1 MAGKLHRR
9 EDVFGADVEDT
20 MLLLNAETGR
30 YHSLNPV
37 AARIWESLAEP
48 TDEAALVDRLVG
60 EFDVSPDECRKE
72 VSSFISNLRDR
83 SLIVEL

>member
-9 EDVFGADVEDT
+9 EDVFGADIEDT

-37 AARIWESLAEP
+37 AARIWEILAEP

-60 EFDVSPDECRKE
+60 EFDVTPDGCRKE
-72 VSSFISNLRDR
+72 VSSFLAELRDR
-83 SLIVEL
+83 SLIVEI